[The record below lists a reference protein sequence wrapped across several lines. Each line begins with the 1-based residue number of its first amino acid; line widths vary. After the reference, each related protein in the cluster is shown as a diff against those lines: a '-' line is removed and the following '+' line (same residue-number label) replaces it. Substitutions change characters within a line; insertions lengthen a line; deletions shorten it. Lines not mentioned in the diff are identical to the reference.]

1 MKNCNTELSLNNVV
15 EPGPNALNGQLEVL
29 VLWRSVEVGLLF
41 DITKAYQQL
50 VTGSEE

>member
-41 DITKAYQQL
+41 DMTKAYQQL